1 VSYRNVVRLV
11 TVVSIAALAVGPA
24 ALGKPKSP
32 KPGGKKPIGVVATFE
47 AESRELAVLTKGDV
61 EYQGV
66 VAEEV
71 QVKVEH
77 RGNHDRSGNPSIGTL
92 ADIEEG
98 AKVLRMKESKGTGEV
113 EKIRLRPAPEEE
125 CEVDDPEGE
134 VEDPEVDDP
143 EGEDPE
149 DEVGEPQ
156 DPQDCQDEEGVEEG
170 EG

>member
-113 EKIRLRPAPEEE
+113 EKIRLRPAPE
-125 CEVDDPEGE
+125 GIY
-134 VEDPEVDDP
+134 
-143 EGEDPE
+143 GKNR
-149 DEVGEPQ
+149 
-156 DPQDCQDEEGVEEG
+156 
-170 EG
+170 